1 MKIALAA
8 LILVVMSTGCATVEP
23 TKEEIAWRQKI
34 LLEPMQ
40 RSYETPEQFE
50 QRKELENSISA
61 QREKDMAICRYEA
74 TQATASRPRSYSTY
88 SAILNNVDDTFRQA
102 ELIGLCMKS
111 KGYAGS

>member
-1 MKIALAA
+1 MKAIALSAI
-8 LILVVMSTGCATVEP
+8 ILLNGCASTEP
-23 TKEEIAWRQKI
+23 TKEEIAWRNKI

-61 QREKDMAICRYEA
+61 QRKKDMAVCRYEA
-74 TQATASRPRSYSTY
+74 AQATASRPRSYSTY